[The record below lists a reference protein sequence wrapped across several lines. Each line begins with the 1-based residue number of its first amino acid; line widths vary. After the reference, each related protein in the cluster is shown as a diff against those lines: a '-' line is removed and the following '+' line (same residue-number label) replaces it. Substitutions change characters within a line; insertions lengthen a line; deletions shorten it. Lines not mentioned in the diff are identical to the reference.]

1 MKSGTK
7 SPTKSPVKGGTK
19 PQPGTRRAEKFQDG
33 ANKSGGIRTQHHAGP
48 GRPSKTRPSGTKGAP
63 NIAIVRDPLSH
74 ASMRAEPERCTAAK
88 R

>member
-33 ANKSGGIRTQHHAGP
+33 ANKSGGIRATSRRAWTTQQ
-48 GRPSKTRPSGTKGAP
+48 
-63 NIAIVRDPLSH
+63 DPPLRH
-74 ASMRAEPERCTAAK
+74 QGRAEHRNRP
-88 R
+88 